1 MPTTCLAD
9 ASAERDVITLQRTIR
24 ALASSPSDR
33 LVIHVEGAGE
43 ADSVRLPAVAVH
55 HILEV
60 LELIAR
66 GDTPSV
72 LNRDQEITTQAA
84 ADLLNVSRPTFVK
97 MLEDGKIPFHRIG
110 THRRLKLADVL
121 SYRESRSRSRMEALD
136 QLLHEERELG
146 LPD

>member
-1 MPTTCLAD
+1 MPTSHRAD
-9 ASAERDVITLQRTIR
+9 ASARHDVRAIQRAIS
-24 ALASSPSDR
+24 ALESSAPDQ
-33 LVIHVEGAGE
+33 LVFHVEGAGE
-43 ADSVRLPAVAVH
+43 ADAVRIPAIAVKH
-55 HILEV
+55 LLEV
-60 LELIAR
+60 LVMLAR
-66 GDTPSV
+66 GDAPSV